1 MFILEGLGFRIYNL
15 SAICN
20 NRDGALVS
28 ILEFRHPELYISET
42 GNCMQLQ
49 ENNGQSCTIQFMVPL
64 NISLNISVGYTLSPP
79 VALTVN
85 MSLLPPLTFALYSH
99 KSINNTSAKTQT
111 LLLFCCCFEMSISD
125 LSLRD
130 YFCKALCW
138 NCLGKC
144 LCSACFDLT
153 FM

>member
-1 MFILEGLGFRIYNL
+1 MAPQSAFWSSDTQSSIYLKQGTACSYRRIMAGAVQVYNT
-15 SAICN
+15 IY
-20 NRDGALVS
+20 G
-28 ILEFRHPELYISET
+28 P
-42 GNCMQLQ
+42 
-49 ENNGQSCTIQFMVPL
+49 QSL

-111 LLLFCCCFEMSISD
+111 LLLFCCCFELSIFD
-125 LSLRD
+125 LSLKD
-130 YFCKALCW
+130 YFCKVLLELFW
-138 NCLGKC
+138 KCLC